1 MVSPGFSPTEFLAA
15 VGECDLLRLQSL
27 AEEELRQAD
36 TTCRRAWNEGRSV
49 PPTAPRY
56 LNFLKRLIAWLDTGG
71 QSRARLAPEVREPW
85 RALGER
91 LVAKG
96 QLDPVA
102 LRSLGPC
109 IHRTRGEQHAPM

>member
-1 MVSPGFSPTEFLAA
+1 MVSPGFNATEFLTA

-27 AEEELRQAD
+27 AEEELREAD
-36 TTCRRAWNEGRSV
+36 TVCRRAWNEGRSV

-85 RALGER
+85 VALGER

-96 QLDPVA
+96 QLNPDA
-102 LRSLGPC
+102 LRSLGPGAQ
-109 IHRTRGEQHAPM
+109 RDRREQHA